1 MSQRQVSLVHEWG
14 EDEIGL
20 PLLDRGPPALVHLR
34 LGRSFTPPPEVA
46 PSACGKNIVVL
57 PGVAYVGPP
66 DEVTCPA
73 CQLELVRIVL
83 TSEPG

>member
-1 MSQRQVSLVHEWG
+1 MSRRQVSLVHEWG
-14 EDEIGL
+14 EDEVGL

-34 LGRSFTPPPEVA
+34 LGRSFTLPPEVA
-46 PSACGKNIVVL
+46 PSACGKNIIVTYAT
-57 PGVAYVGPP
+57 PGRGLP
-66 DEVTCPA
+66 DEITCPA